1 MSNATT
7 VKPNR
12 SPKEAATVSDL
23 KTKIEAAR
31 AALTKA
37 LVVGDATAKLREYLR
52 ELEAEQARL
61 EAAAAD
67 QEAAQQALAQ
77 IEADRIADNAQTLL
91 EARDAR
97 VASIATRFVV
107 RPLFA

>member
-1 MSNATT
+1 MTT
-7 VKPNR
+7 TAKQNR
-12 SPKEAATVSDL
+12 SQKEAATMSDL

-52 ELEAEQARL
+52 ELESEQARL
-61 EAAAAD
+61 DAAASR
-67 QEAAQQALAQ
+67 ERSAQQAR
-77 IEADRIADNAQTLL
+77 ADEEQQRIAESAQTLM
-91 EARDAR
+91 EARNAR
-97 VASIATRFVV
+97 LGAIASRFAV